1 MVPETFIWL
10 KEWPVT
16 VNGKLDRRALPEPSL
31 PVVQE
36 RVTPQSEKEAQIA
49 AIVAEMMGIDEAHF
63 SCEANLYQLGL
74 DSIMAIKL
82 VSKLRQAMGVSIRV
96 KDVFASKTVHAL
108 HLRLAQHQQQVMI
121 EGKREQGVLVG
132 ELPLLPVQRWFFDCA
147 FPYPSY
153 WNQAFLLDVPAL
165 DVERLREALHALIQ
179 HHDALRLTFTSEDS
193 SHWRQGY
200 QPMTDAIE
208 LRCHHVERSAP
219 QWQEALSAVLT
230 EWQSD
235 IDLADGPLYRFG
247 YVTGFDEGQ
256 ARIFCACHHLVLDSV
271 SWGILARDLANAY
284 HGESLG
290 DKGTSYRQWTE
301 HFEQYC
307 ANHAEEASYWRDR
320 MADYRPLRC
329 RLRAALRWHAAASR
343 YQ

>member
-1 MVPETFIWL
+1 
-10 KEWPVT
+10 
-16 VNGKLDRRALPEPSL
+16 
-31 PVVQE
+31 
-36 RVTPQSEKEAQIA
+36 
-49 AIVAEMMGIDEAHF
+49 
-63 SCEANLYQLGL
+63 
-74 DSIMAIKL
+74 
-82 VSKLRQAMGVSIRV
+82 MGVSIRV

-153 WNQAFLLDVPAL
+153 WNRAFLLDVPAL
-165 DVERLREALHALIQ
+165 DVERLRAALHALIQ

-193 SHWRQGY
+193 LHWRQGY

-247 YVTGFDEGQ
+247 YVTGLTRGEPVFSALATIWCSIASAGAFWLAIWRTPTTVKALGIRE
-256 ARIFCACHHLVLDSV
+256 RVIV
-271 SWGILARDLANAY
+271 SGLSTSSNIVPITRKRRLT
-284 HGESLG
+284 G
-290 DKGTSYRQWTE
+290 GTG
-301 HFEQYC
+301 
-307 ANHAEEASYWRDR
+307 WRTT
-320 MADYRPLRC
+320 ATLRC